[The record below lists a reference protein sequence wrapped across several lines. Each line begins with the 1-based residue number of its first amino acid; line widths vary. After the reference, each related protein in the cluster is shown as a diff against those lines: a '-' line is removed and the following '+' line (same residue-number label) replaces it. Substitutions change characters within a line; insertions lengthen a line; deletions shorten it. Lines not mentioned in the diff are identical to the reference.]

1 MSKIARASAVP
12 TGEAR
17 KIWRKSPAVRP
28 VCGPGQDMSPAI
40 LWDRWGSTLPSDV
53 VEFYGH
59 GWSNG
64 AQACFSN
71 FFDQSD
77 APFNFELPA
86 ELCAVSLS
94 LAERTVACECS
105 EKAIMLCKAA
115 AMGDRS
121 TFNKIRESCEPSQ
134 IKKLGRQVRG
144 FDQDVWDTV
153 VCSVAFEVV
162 FQKFLKTPKLQ
173 PILLATGDSILA
185 EATRNDVNWGI
196 GLDRG
201 DPLCRTPILW
211 KGCNMLGW
219 ALMEARFALRCLRC
233 ESVSR
238 RLRLQD

>member
-1 MSKIARASAVP
+1 M
-12 TGEAR
+12 T
-17 KIWRKSPAVRP
+17 
-28 VCGPGQDMSPAI
+28 PAI
-40 LWDRWGSTLPSDV
+40 LWDRWVSTVPSDV

-77 APFNFELPA
+77 APFDFELPV
-86 ELCAVSLS
+86 ELCAISLS
-94 LAERTVACECS
+94 PAERKVSCEFS

-115 AMGDRS
+115 VMGDRQ
-121 TFNKIRESCEPSQ
+121 TFNRLRKTREPSKA
-134 IKKLGRQVRG
+134 KKLGRQVQG
-144 FDQDVWDTV
+144 FSQDVWDAV

-185 EATRNDVNWGI
+185 EATRNDIVWGI

-201 DPLCRTPILW
+201 DPLCRTQVLW
-211 KGCNMLGW
+211 KGSNVLGW
-219 ALMEARFALRCLRC
+219 ALMETRFALRCLRC

-238 RLRLQD
+238 RQQL